1 MTNSSLRPAYPSWP
15 SYNARLRELV
25 AGLGE
30 EQLAIQPTADRW
42 PLWASIGHMACQR
55 VFWLCVFAGA
65 PGEDRTPFPN
75 SGYDSPGDDDLEHVW
90 SAARLAEALDATF
103 GVIEWCLDSWSLEQ
117 LAEVVSHSE
126 WQHPQSHTRGWTLE
140 RVFAHDVWHIAELN
154 EALSRAG
161 LPTVDIWG

>member
-1 MTNSSLRPAYPSWP
+1 MTNSSIRPAYPSWP

-75 SGYDSPGDDDLEHVW
+75 SGYDCPGDDDLEHVW
-90 SAARLAEALDATF
+90 SAARLPRHWTPPSGSSSGAWTA
-103 GVIEWCLDSWSLEQ
+103 GRSSSWPRS
-117 LAEVVSHSE
+117 SR
-126 WQHPQSHTRGWTLE
+126 TRNGST
-140 RVFAHDVWHIAELN
+140 
-154 EALSRAG
+154 LSRTRAAG
-161 LPTVDIWG
+161 RSSACSPTTSGTSPS